1 MIIKTLIQKLK
12 LYRSR
17 DMREFLQENEFWP
30 AVLRI
35 YERLGLKTMLTSLE
49 FLNIIR
55 AKCVG
60 YILKLNR
67 NYDKVGIRE
76 EEEEEEEEEPWEDEE
91 VEALKEDVKVE
102 IVYDETKIANTK
114 IRLAREII
122 YGYMRFVICNFNEI
136 DFWATIFFIK
146 ALSCCENADEFLQT
160 AMKEMY
166 SSENSHFFDSYYNL
180 FNKEYPKKNI
190 INIIVSIEKEPAF
203 EKKYFFDFSSL
214 PEKPENIP
222 YIKLFSDYRFEEKY
236 GSKWLV
242 DSKKEAMK
250 ELICAYKNKWER
262 ELFYQMYSDNYR
274 RYYGD
279 EGPSEGMKALL
290 AELEQLSKSDEGLEE
305 IVPLPPVQQEVAVAP
320 APPVEAAPQP
330 AAPVDVSAYDTS
342 VERCLRLAL
351 GDFFQSKVYKGMK
364 FGKTHWRAV
373 YEAYTEY
380 AEPTFKDFARMLST
394 LFADKE
400 KEWKLPDE
408 NNLSKA
414 LEKKQW
420 KDGDK
425 YNMVYKYM
433 CAKMEEYYNMD

>member
-1 MIIKTLIQKLK
+1 MITGRDIESFKF
-12 LYRSR
+12 YRSR
-17 DMREFLQENEFWP
+17 NMREFLQENKFWSV
-30 AVLRI
+30 VLQLSESLNLEK
-35 YERLGLKTMLTSLE
+35 YSSLE
-49 FLNIIR
+49 FLNAIR
-55 AKCVG
+55 KECVFT
-60 YILKLNR
+60 LNGPFSNVKINEGDYYSFDPEQR
-67 NYDKVGIRE
+67 YD
-76 EEEEEEEEEPWEDEE
+76 D
-91 VEALKEDVKVE
+91 D
-102 IVYDETKIANTK
+102 
-114 IRLAREII
+114 
-122 YGYMRFVICNFNEI
+122 M
-136 DFWATIFFIK
+136 WAHVFSLI
-146 ALSCCENADEFLQT
+146 ALSCCSFDNLTTVQWVNLGLHDDFSVLLHIFGASVSRY
-160 AMKEMY
+160 ASCNVSEMIR
-166 SSENSHFFDSYYNL
+166 SFQNN
-180 FNKEYPKKNI
+180 
-190 INIIVSIEKEPAF
+190 PAF
-203 EKKYFFDFSSL
+203 KLKYVFDFSAL
-214 PEKPENIP
+214 PEKPEKIP
-222 YIKLFSDYRFEEKY
+222 YKMLIIQYESIPHFEE
-236 GSKWLV
+236 
-242 DSKKEAMK
+242 EMK
-250 ELICAYKNKWER
+250 ALICAYKDKYER
-262 ELFYQMYSDNYR
+262 ELFYQMYSDIYR
-274 RYYGD
+274 RFYGD
-279 EGPSEGMKALL
+279 GGPSKGMKALL
-290 AELEQLSKSDEGLEE
+290 AELEQLSKSEEELEE

-330 AAPVDVSAYDTS
+330 AVPVDVSAYDTS